1 MGLIY
6 SPATP
11 NEYEQKHLS
20 WRGDER
26 KKILRKIKGKGVNA
40 GVGGGRKKLKNRIYI
55 MSKRKGLKAL
65 CS

>member
-6 SPATP
+6 SPAAP

-26 KKILRKIKGKGVNA
+26 KKNTQENKGERNECW
-40 GVGGGRKKLKNRIYI
+40 GRRGKK
-55 MSKRKGLKAL
+55 KAEK
-65 CS
+65 